1 MVEEEKAINKIFMG
15 FVLRSTNVS
24 PGWFQSKEN
33 LAWFPAKVF
42 RKTILGLLNGSTE
55 DTIYRKKHRF
65 FNNKQIWYSVKS
77 IQVLHKAYS
86 DVNQSELIFYFRYVL
101 CIIYLYEN
109 LNQSVKRLSY
119 SC

>member
-42 RKTILGLLNGSTE
+42 RKTILGLLKGSTE

-65 FNNKQIWYSVKS
+65 FNNKQI
-77 IQVLHKAYS
+77 
-86 DVNQSELIFYFRYVL
+86 
-101 CIIYLYEN
+101 
-109 LNQSVKRLSY
+109 
-119 SC
+119 